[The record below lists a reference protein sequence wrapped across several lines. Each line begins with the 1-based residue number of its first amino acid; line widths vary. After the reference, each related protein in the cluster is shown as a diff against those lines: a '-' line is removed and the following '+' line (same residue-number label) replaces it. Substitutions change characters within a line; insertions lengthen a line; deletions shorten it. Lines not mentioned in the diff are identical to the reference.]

1 MSERKSIRITC
12 QGKGTIGLE
21 AVVGIQGNLKKISRV
36 NLEKLKGR
44 ILKRGFNVPYHI
56 WQHGGK
62 SWLLDGHQRT
72 KALLELQAQG
82 YHIPPLPYDEI
93 QANSLADAKDA
104 LLGIASQYG
113 EFTMGGL
120 REFTVGMEID
130 ADLRLPAGEIR
141 LESIRPPEDQ
151 GVDDVPEKAPRITKA
166 GELWSI
172 GPHRLV
178 VGDATSPG
186 AYELL
191 MGEELAQLAFTDPP
205 YGVEYDSR
213 GELLYLGGITN
224 DKKKGEDLEKRI
236 LAPAF
241 RLMGKHTLGDAAF
254 YIFHASA
261 TRIHFERAMQAAG
274 LLERQYIVWVKP
286 WIVMGRGAYHYQHE
300 PCFYASKG
308 DKAPRWTGDRTQ
320 SSIWTASFN
329 LKGQAH
335 ISLAEPILLHAS
347 ESSHIYIAAEP
358 PKKKYRTVHVE
369 PGETAVISPLDGGD
383 VWQVSPDRKKDYEHP
398 NQKPVEL
405 AARAITN
412 HTEAGEIVLDP
423 FAGSGSTLIA
433 AERTGRRA
441 RVIELDRHFADIIIK
456 RWCLYIHAQHLEPEV
471 LRNGKPYEWTKFCP
485 EL

>member
-12 QGKGTIGLE
+12 EGKGTIALE
-21 AVVGIQGNLKKISRV
+21 QALGIQGNLKKISRV

-56 WQHGGK
+56 WQNKGK
-62 SWLLDGHQRT
+62 NYLLDGHQRS
-72 KALLELQAQG
+72 KVLLELQAQG
-82 YHIPPLPYDEI
+82 YHIPPLPYDYI
-93 QANSLADAKDA
+93 HAANMQDAKDA
-104 LLGIASQYG
+104 LLGISSQYG
-113 EFTMGGL
+113 EFTIGGL
-120 REFTVGMEID
+120 REFTIGMEID

-141 LESIRPPEDQ
+141 LEMIRPAENVGED
-151 GVDDVPEKAPRITKA
+151 DAPIAAPRISKA
-166 GELWSI
+166 GETWTL
-172 GPHRLV
+172 GPHRLQ

-186 AYELL
+186 AYLAL
-191 MGEELAQLAFTDPP
+191 MGEDRAQLAFTDPP

-213 GELLYLGGITN
+213 GELMYLGGISN
-224 DKKKGEDLEKRI
+224 DKKNGADLEKRI
-236 LAPAF
+236 LGPAF
-241 RLMGKHTLGDAAF
+241 RLMRRYALEDAAF
-254 YIFHASA
+254 YIWHASA
-261 TRIHFERAMQAAG
+261 TRIHFERAMEAAG

-308 DKAPRWTGDRTQ
+308 EAAPRWAGDRTQ

-329 LKGQAH
+329 QKGRAF
-335 ISLAEPILLHAS
+335 ISLAEPILLTATEPNHL
-347 ESSHIYIAAEP
+347 YIAAEP
-358 PKKKYRTVHVE
+358 PKRKYRTVQLE
-369 PGETAVISPLDGGD
+369 EGETAVISTLEGGD
-383 VWQVSPDRKKDYEHP
+383 VWQVAPDRKKDYEHP

-405 AARAITN
+405 AARAIAN

-433 AERTGRRA
+433 AERTGRRCRA
-441 RVIELDRHFADIIIK
+441 IELDRRFADIIIK